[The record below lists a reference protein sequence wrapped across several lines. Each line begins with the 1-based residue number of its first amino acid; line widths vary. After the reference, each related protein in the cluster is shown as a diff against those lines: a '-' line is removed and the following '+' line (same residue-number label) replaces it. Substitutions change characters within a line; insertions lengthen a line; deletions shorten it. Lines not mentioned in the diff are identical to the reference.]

1 MIRFR
6 QQNIW
11 WLGII
16 TVLTMVAVVAGV
28 PMVDGAPVMP
38 LLIMM
43 VAAAAAASFLRLDNL
58 RSSNLSAAV
67 QQRIPVPAGVKVSPQ
82 AKEAVNRAA
91 VRGYQPISEL
101 ALTDVGLI
109 ASTRGEDGLEMRR
122 TRSISKDDE
131 GVRPF
136 IQLNVAPSEADRN
149 AKLRFE
155 MVDQNGRDLYIHEM
169 NVYLR
174 DGELNILAD
183 HHLPLMTNRQIEGN
197 GEWDLRVFLD
207 SELIAMHSFTL
218 TPSHEERERRL
229 GGDVRPRRYVMP
241 EAEAEDD
248 ESEAIPLTLEDLLR
262 NQKKQQGR

>member
-11 WLGII
+11 WLGILS
-16 TVLTMVAVVAGV
+16 VLTLVAIVAGV
-28 PMVDGAPVMP
+28 PTSANSPVIP
-38 LLIMM
+38 LLITM

-58 RSSNLSAAV
+58 RRSNLTGAM
-67 QQRIPVPAGVKVSPQ
+67 QQRIPTPTGVKVSSQ
-82 AKEAVNRAA
+82 AKEAINRAS
-91 VRGYQPISEL
+91 VRGYQPISQL

-109 ASTRGEDGLEMRR
+109 ASSRGEEGLEMRR

-136 IQLNVAPSEADRN
+136 IVLNVAASEADRN

-155 MVDQNGRDLYIHEM
+155 MIDQSGQDLYIHEM

-183 HHLPLMTNRQIEGN
+183 HHLPLMMNQQIEGS
-197 GEWDLRVFLD
+197 GEWDMRVFLD
-207 SELIAMHSFTL
+207 GELIAIHSLTL

-229 GGDVRPRRYVMP
+229 GGDARPRRYVMP
-241 EAEAEDD
+241 EAEVDD
-248 ESEAIPLTLEDLLR
+248 ESEAIPLTLEDLMR
-262 NQKKQQGR
+262 NQKKQGR